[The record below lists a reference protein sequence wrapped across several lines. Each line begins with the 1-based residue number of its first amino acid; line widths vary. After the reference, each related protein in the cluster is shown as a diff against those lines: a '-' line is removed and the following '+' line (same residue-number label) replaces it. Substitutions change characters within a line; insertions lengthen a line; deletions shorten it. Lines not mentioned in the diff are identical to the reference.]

1 MSLKKI
7 KIIKLKV
14 LKNSK
19 GDLLKYLNRKQKNFI
34 NFGEIYFNEIKK
46 NQVKGWNYHKKCQ
59 CLLAVPYGKVKFTFA
74 KDIRKKKKNITIG
87 RKNFSLLVLPPKIWF
102 KFKSLSKISL
112 VVNTIDKIH
121 KKNETLKTPLR

>member
-59 CLLAVPYGKVKFTFA
+59 CLLAVPYGKVKFTFT